1 MTALYIILILL
12 ALAIAAFFTFKR
24 AYMTTE
30 FTLLLKTAASIAFI
44 ILGCVALHG
53 SGNAISIAAIP
64 GLVMGL
70 VGDIYLD
77 LKYVYPKTSAMYTF
91 TGFGAFILGHIF
103 YLIFLLRQHG
113 PVGTG
118 LVISIIIGVIAGI
131 GIYVTPKLMKL
142 DYGQFR
148 IISSAYAALLVFLTV
163 YALCV
168 MIAHF
173 SAATLLFFLGILL
186 FLFSDLVLSQIYFG
200 EGKNT
205 PQYSMINHAS
215 YYLGQILIA
224 ASLFFL

>member
-1 MTALYIILILL
+1 MTVLYIILIIVAL
-12 ALAIAAFFTFKR
+12 ALAALFTFKR
-24 AYMTTE
+24 AAKTNEYS
-30 FTLLLKTAASIAFI
+30 LLLKSAASVAFI
-44 ILGCVALHG
+44 VLGCVALRG
-53 SGNAISIAAIP
+53 SSGAVSFAVIP

-77 LKYVYPKTSAMYTF
+77 LKYVYPKTSTLYTF

-103 YLIFLLRQHG
+103 YLIFQLRQYG
-113 PVGTG
+113 PLSTG
-118 LVISIIIGVIAGI
+118 LIISIIVGVLAGI
-131 GIYVTPKLMKL
+131 GIYATPKLMKL
-142 DYGQFR
+142 DYGSFR
-148 IISSAYAALLVFLTV
+148 IISAAYAALLVFLTV

-173 SAATLLFFLGILL
+173 SAASLLFFLGILL

-205 PQYSMINHAS
+205 PQYSIINHAS

>member
-1 MTALYIILILL
+1 MTALYIILILISL
-12 ALAIAAFFTFKR
+12 ALAALFTFKR
-24 AYMTTE
+24 AEMTSE
-30 FTLLLKTAASIAFI
+30 FTLLLKTSASIAFI

-53 SGNAISIAAIP
+53 SGNALSIAVIP

-77 LKYVYPKTSAMYTF
+77 LKYVYPKTSTMYTF
-91 TGFGAFILGHIF
+91 IGFGAFILGHIF

-113 PVGTG
+113 PLGTG
-118 LVISIIIGVIAGI
+118 LVISIIIGIIAGI
-131 GIYVTPKLMKL
+131 GIYVTPRLMKL

-205 PQYSMINHAS
+205 PQYSLVNHAS